1 MNGGAPAPAA
11 LLVIDMVNRLDFADA
26 ERMAPGAIAAARR
39 IAALRS
45 RFHERDWPVVFANDN
60 FAHWRADFRELVAM
74 TARTEGAPA
83 EIMRT
88 LAPDTRD
95 YFVLKP
101 KHSAFLAT
109 PLAVLL
115 AKLGV
120 RRLLLTGMALESCV
134 LATAADANARE
145 FEVAIVRDGVAGQPA
160 LRQAALRTL
169 QDSRTAHVLDSRAAV
184 AWAARA

>member
-1 MNGGAPAPAA
+1 MSQAGAPAA
-11 LLVIDMVNRLDFADA
+11 LLVIDMINQLDFAGA
-26 ERMAPGAIAAARR
+26 ERMAPGAVAAARR
-39 IAALRS
+39 IGALRT
-45 RFHERDWPVVFANDN
+45 RFHEREWPVIFANDN

-74 TARTEGAPA
+74 TARLDGAPA
-83 EIMRT
+83 KIVRL
-88 LAPDTRD
+88 LAPDARD

-145 FEVAIVRDGVAGQPA
+145 YEVAIVEDAVAGLPE
-160 LRQAALRTL
+160 LRRPALRTL
-169 QDSRTAHVLDSRAAV
+169 EESRTAQVLASRSAL